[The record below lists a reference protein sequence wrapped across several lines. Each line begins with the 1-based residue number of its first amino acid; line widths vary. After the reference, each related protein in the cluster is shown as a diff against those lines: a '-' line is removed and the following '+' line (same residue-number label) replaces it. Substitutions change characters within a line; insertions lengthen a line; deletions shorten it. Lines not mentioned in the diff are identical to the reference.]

1 MESGPVVLFLLANL
15 RGTRSTSLD
24 SFGIWLF
31 VVPSPGSVDPCLGVM
46 SSADFLVL
54 VLVLEL
60 VLVLVLELVLDVV
73 VVDVA
78 PNPEAC

>member
-1 MESGPVVLFLLANL
+1 
-15 RGTRSTSLD
+15 
-24 SFGIWLF
+24 
-31 VVPSPGSVDPCLGVM
+31 M

-54 VLVLEL
+54 VLVLVL
-60 VLVLVLELVLDVV
+60 VLELVLELVLDVV